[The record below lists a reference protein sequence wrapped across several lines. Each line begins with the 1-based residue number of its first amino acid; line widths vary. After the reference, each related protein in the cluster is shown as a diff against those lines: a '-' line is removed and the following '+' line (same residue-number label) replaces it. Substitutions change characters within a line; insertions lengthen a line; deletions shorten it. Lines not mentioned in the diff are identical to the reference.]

1 VTRRRVR
8 AGGAAPAGP
17 GRADGPPSDAPA
29 PPFAAGVRRGAYALC
44 FAIAA
49 LGLALGQAPWWGDTL
64 DRPRLDAVGVGALC
78 WFLALARL
86 PWHRLPAGLL
96 VLEPLS
102 TVALVALGIAAT
114 GGADSP
120 LNACYPLIVILA
132 ALYHHQPVRALP
144 IGAAVALAGL
154 APLGYAPAAAA
165 AAPRLV
171 AFALSYA
178 LGALACALLG
188 RELLRR
194 ERAHARALAR
204 ADRDALT
211 GVLGR
216 QAILARLDAALASTG
231 DGAVAV
237 LFLDL
242 DHFKAV
248 NDGYGHA
255 TGDRVLQ
262 ELCRRV
268 AAALPATGALGRYGG
283 EEFVA
288 VLPATGAAAAARVAA
303 AVRRGVADA
312 PFAGPAGLPLRLT
325 LSVGVA
331 ATTPG
336 DTGRRDLLHRAD
348 TALYRAKQA
357 GRDRVAVDDDG
368 APPDGT
374 ADAGHRGVSAAAA
387 AAAPE

>member
-1 VTRRRVR
+1 MTRRRARGAADEPGGLGR
-8 AGGAAPAGP
+8 AAGGPGAAPV
-17 GRADGPPSDAPA
+17 

-49 LGLALGQAPWWGDTL
+49 LGLALGQAPWWDTAL

-132 ALYHHQPVRALP
+132 ALYHHQPGRALP

-154 APLGYAPAAAA
+154 APLAYAPAAAA

-194 ERAHARALAR
+194 ERAHARAQAR

-216 QAILARLDAALASTG
+216 QAILARLDTALTAPG
-231 DGAVAV
+231 DVAV

-242 DHFKAV
+242 DHFKGV

-255 TGDRVLQ
+255 TGDRVLR
-262 ELCRRV
+262 ELCGRV
-268 AAALPATGALGRYGG
+268 AVALPAAGALGRYGG

-288 VLPATGAAAAARVAA
+288 VLPGAGVAAAGVVAE

-331 ATTPG
+331 AARPG
-336 DTGRRDLLHRAD
+336 SDGRRDLLHRAD

-374 ADAGHRGVSAAAA
+374 ADTGRRGVSAAA
-387 AAAPE
+387 P

>member
-1 VTRRRVR
+1 MTRRRGH
-8 AGGAAPAGP
+8 ADAAAPVVP
-17 GRADGPPSDAPA
+17 CRADGPPSDTPV

-49 LGLALGQAPWWGDTL
+49 LGLALGQAPWWGAAL
-64 DRPRLDAVGVGALC
+64 DRPLLDAVGVGALC

-132 ALYHHQPVRALP
+132 ALYHHQPGRALP
-144 IGAAVALAGL
+144 IGAAVAVAGL
-154 APLGYAPAAAA
+154 APLAYAPAAAA

-216 QAILARLDAALASTG
+216 QAILARLDAALAGAGGTAG
-231 DGAVAV
+231 DVAV

-242 DHFKAV
+242 DHFKGV

-255 TGDRVLQ
+255 TGDRVLR
-262 ELCRRV
+262 ELCGRV

-288 VLPATGAAAAARVAA
+288 VLPGTGRAAAGGVAEAVRCGVAA
-303 AVRRGVADA
+303 A

-331 ATTPG
+331 AARPG
-336 DTGRRDLLHRAD
+336 GEGRRDLLHRAD

-357 GRDRVAVDDDG
+357 GRDRVAVADDG

-374 ADAGHRGVSAAAA
+374 ADTGHRGVSAAA
-387 AAAPE
+387 PW

>member
-1 VTRRRVR
+1 VTRRRGH
-8 AGGAAPAGP
+8 ADAAAPVVP
-17 GRADGPPSDAPA
+17 RRADGPPSDTPV

-49 LGLALGQAPWWGDTL
+49 LGLALGQAPWWGAAL
-64 DRPRLDAVGVGALC
+64 DRPLLDAVGVGALC

-86 PWHRLPAGLL
+86 PWHRLPAELL

-132 ALYHHQPVRALP
+132 ALYHHQPGRALP
-144 IGAAVALAGL
+144 IGAAVAVAGL
-154 APLGYAPAAAA
+154 APLAYAPAAAA
-165 AAPRLV
+165 VAPRLV

-194 ERAHARALAR
+194 ERAHARAQER

-216 QAILARLDAALASTG
+216 QAILARLDAALTAPG
-231 DGAVAV
+231 DVAV

-242 DHFKAV
+242 DHFKGV

-255 TGDRVLQ
+255 TGDRVLR
-262 ELCRRV
+262 ELCGRV
-268 AAALPATGALGRYGG
+268 AAALPAAGALGRYGG

-288 VLPATGAAAAARVAA
+288 VLPGTGPAAAAGVAE
-303 AVRRGVADA
+303 AVRRGVAAA
-312 PFAGPAGLPLRLT
+312 PFAGPAGPPLRLT

-331 ATTPG
+331 AARPG
-336 DTGRRDLLHRAD
+336 SAGRRDLLHRAD

-357 GRDRVAVDDDG
+357 GRDRVAVADDG

-374 ADAGHRGVSAAAA
+374 ADTGRRGVSAAT
-387 AAAPE
+387 P

>member
-1 VTRRRVR
+1 VY
-8 AGGAAPAGP
+8 AAAPV
-17 GRADGPPSDAPA
+17 

-49 LGLALGQAPWWGDTL
+49 LVLALGQAPWWGAAL

-86 PWHRLPAGLL
+86 PWQRLPAGLL

-102 TVALVALGIAAT
+102 TVALVALGVAAT

-132 ALYHHQPVRALP
+132 ALYHHQPGRALP

-154 APLGYAPAAAA
+154 APLAYAPDAAA

-171 AFALSYA
+171 AYALSYL

-194 ERAHARALAR
+194 ERAHARAQER

-216 QAILARLDAALASTG
+216 QAILARLDTALTAPG
-231 DGAVAV
+231 DVAM

-242 DHFKAV
+242 DHFKGV

-255 TGDRVLQ
+255 TGDRVLR
-262 ELCRRV
+262 ELCGRV
-268 AAALPATGALGRYGG
+268 AVALPATGALGRYGG
-283 EEFVA
+283 EEFVV
-288 VLPATGAAAAARVAA
+288 VLPGTGPAAAGGVAE

-325 LSVGVA
+325 LSVGVVTA
-331 ATTPG
+331 RPG
-336 DTGRRDLLHRAD
+336 GEGRRDLLHRAD
-348 TALYRAKQA
+348 TALYRAKRA

-368 APPDGT
+368 TPPDGT
-374 ADAGHRGVSAAAA
+374 ADTGRRGVSAAA
-387 AAAPE
+387 P

>member
-1 VTRRRVR
+1 VTQRW
-8 AGGAAPAGP
+8 ACTDDAAPVVP
-17 GRADGPPSDAPA
+17 CRDDGPPSDTPV

-49 LGLALGQAPWWGDTL
+49 LGLALGRAPWWGAAL

-78 WFLALARL
+78 WFLALARA
-86 PWHRLPAGLL
+86 PWQRLPARLL

-102 TVALVALGIAAT
+102 TVALVALGVAAT

-132 ALYHHQPVRALP
+132 ALYHHQPGRALP
-144 IGAAVALAGL
+144 IGGTVALAGL
-154 APLGYAPAAAA
+154 APLAYAPDAAA

-171 AFALSYA
+171 AYAVSALF
-178 LGALACALLG
+178 GALACALLG

-194 ERAHARALAR
+194 ERAHARAVAR

-216 QAILARLDAALASTG
+216 QAILARLDAALAAPG
-231 DGAVAV
+231 GVAV

-242 DHFKAV
+242 DHFKGV
-248 NDGYGHA
+248 NDGHGHA
-255 TGDRVLQ
+255 TGDRVLR
-262 ELCRRV
+262 ELCARV
-268 AAALPATGALGRYGG
+268 AAALPAAGALGRYGG

-288 VLPATGAAAAARVAA
+288 VLPGAGVAAAGVVAE

-325 LSVGVA
+325 LSIGVA
-331 ATTPG
+331 AARPG
-336 DTGRRDLLHRAD
+336 SAGRRDLLHRAD

-374 ADAGHRGVSAAAA
+374 ADTGRRGISAAA
-387 AAAPE
+387 PW